1 MQARKILLGVDF
13 SPASRKALDWA
24 SALAHETGATLLI
37 AAVEPGQPTSHFGSI
52 YQGLA
57 DPGIAELAKR
67 LAELCPSDAAVPCE
81 HRILR
86 GDAATELLNLIHDE
100 QSDAARHG
108 SAVLPRLAGPTVVMV
123 LQQYRRGGFAVGQAV
138 TKAPPAGDAF
148 HARLG
153 C

>member
-67 LAELCPSDAAVPCE
+67 LAELCPSDCSVSCE

-86 GDAATELLNLIHDE
+86 GDAATELLKLIHDE
-100 QSDAARHG
+100 QIDAVVLGSHDDASLRHALLG
-108 SAVLPRLAGPTVVMV
+108 STAETVLRKAHCPVMIC
-123 LQQYRRGGFAVGQAV
+123 
-138 TKAPPAGDAF
+138 KA
-148 HARLG
+148 
-153 C
+153 